1 MLSTVRLH
9 LCLHS
14 FAYDVYIY
22 HRLSR
27 CYILVTN
34 TLFAIFGA
42 ALIAFGVLGAQHRIE
57 SSILIPVNILKS
69 KLIANECLR
78 VIMLF

>member
-1 MLSTVRLH
+1 MFASFCIR
-9 LCLHS
+9 CLQ
-14 FAYDVYIY
+14 IRP
-22 HRLSR
+22 RLSR

-42 ALIAFGVLGAQHRIE
+42 ALIAFGVMGAQHRIE

-69 KLIANECLR
+69 
-78 VIMLF
+78 M